1 MGGGSSF
8 LAILRIVGFFS
19 AVWMSGK
26 LARVIGVSTIV
37 FEIVTGL
44 ALSPQ
49 LLGLMPP
56 PYAECQHH
64 NDYDCNRGA
73 VKASMLQGHSHNLYH
88 LLVHHDLCED
98 ELMDWERYGVSTG
111 GHRRLASSEGDE
123 VCTPAICEDD
133 ANSSNVCLSLA
144 SLTDCAVDECEK
156 EIDHLCIEEPN
167 VFTMVGHAGVSLMI
181 FESGMHFDFKQAAQ
195 VGPSACAVAVLGTCL
210 PVVSGLLLTYAF
222 GYKAYPDGLAVG
234 VTLAPTSVGIAL
246 KLLLE
251 AKQLHERFGQAII
264 TAAFVDDI
272 LSLII
277 FNVLFAITSGD
288 FDIVD
293 VAVKPVIGV
302 IFMIIGAVLGVKFW
316 PGFVKWMY
324 HKLPP
329 VQTGRKSHEHEA
341 LLFLMFCVLLAYA
354 VVTWALGTH
363 LWGCFVAG
371 MSFAMVDKAHHVW
384 VNQLKRITYWMLR
397 IFFSCTVAFAIP
409 FEELLS
415 LEALWKGSVLGILAC
430 ISTKVLCAFF
440 MGETRWVIGWAM
452 VGRAEFAY
460 LIAEM
465 AKSAGIMEEKV
476 FAICIW
482 ALLYATIMAPLVFR
496 RVLASYVKKR
506 EARAA
511 KAKAGDGK
519 IAEEAQ
525 GDASGWARMTSAATN
540 EGSSEPKASSSEEEK
555 SAEETQKGTEDVRE
569 HEADVPKENGE
580 SIAPPAA
587 AAAPAPAPPQDQA
600 PAAGRD
606 VEASA

>member
-1 MGGGSSF
+1 

-26 LARVIGVSTIV
+26 LARVVGVSTIV

-64 NDYDCNRGA
+64 NDYNCNRGA
-73 VKASMLQGHSHNLYH
+73 VKASMLEGHSNNLYH
-88 LLVHHDLCED
+88 LLLHHDLCED
-98 ELMDWERYGVSTG
+98 EVEAWERHGVSTG
-111 GHRRLASSEGDE
+111 GAHRRLAEASGEEE
-123 VCTPAICEDD
+123 VCHSAICANDD
-133 ANSSNVCLSLA
+133 NSSSLCLSLT

-210 PVVSGLLLTYAF
+210 PVVAGLLLTSAF
-222 GYKAYPDGLAVG
+222 GYKTYPDGLAVG

-251 AKQLHERFGQAII
+251 AKQLSERFGQAII

-277 FNVLFAITSGD
+277 FNVLFAVTSGD

-293 VAVKPVIGV
+293 VVVKPVIGV

-316 PGFVKWMY
+316 PGFVEKMY
-324 HKLPP
+324 AHLPP
-329 VQTGRKSHEHEA
+329 VKTGRKSHEHEA
-341 LLFLMFCVLLAYA
+341 LLFLMFCVLLSYA
-354 VVTWALGTH
+354 VVTWLLGTH

-371 MSFAMVDKAHHVW
+371 MSFAMVKEAHHVW

-415 LEALWKGSVLGILAC
+415 LEALWKGSVLGIFAC
-430 ISTKVLCAFF
+430 ILTKVVCAFF

-511 KAKAGDGK
+511 KMAAAEGK
-519 IAEEAQ
+519 TKEVDEAQ
-525 GDASGWARMTSAATN
+525 GDASPSGWTRMTSPSPDEDA
-540 EGSSEPKASSSEEEK
+540 SLPKATSLEEEK
-555 SAEETQKGTEDVRE
+555 AVSHNHESEENVAST
-569 HEADVPKENGE
+569 
-580 SIAPPAA
+580 
-587 AAAPAPAPPQDQA
+587 APPQDQA
-600 PAAGRD
+600 PAAD
-606 VEASA
+606 LELEACEA